1 MRDMKDAIKFM
12 DRIKNENLK
21 KHMIAVG
28 AIMEEL
34 AVKFGEDREKWKLVG
49 LLHDIDYEEVDMNE
63 HGLKSAEMLKEY
75 LPEDALHAIKS
86 HNELTGV
93 MPESLID
100 YALIAADAVSGLI
113 VASALVMPNKKLEEV
128 SVKTLKNKYKDKSFA
143 RRVDRKR
150 IMYCEKFGMG
160 LDEFLELSLNAMKK
174 VSNQIGL

>member
-1 MRDMKDAIKFM
+1 MKEAIKFM

-34 AVKFGEDREKWKLVG
+34 AKKFGEDEEKWKLVG
-49 LLHDIDYEEVDMNE
+49 LLHDIDYEETDMKE
-63 HGLKSAEMLKEY
+63 HGLKSAEILKDY
-75 LPEDALHAIKS
+75 LPEDALHAIKA

-93 MPESLID
+93 MAESLID
-100 YALIAADAVSGLI
+100 YALIASDAVSGLI

-143 RRVDRKR
+143 RRVNREK
-150 IMYCEKFGMG
+150 IMYCEKFGMDI
-160 LDEFLELSLNAMKK
+160 DEFLEFSLNAMKK
-174 VSNQIGL
+174 VATQLGL

>member
-93 MPESLID
+93 TPESLID

-174 VSNQIGL
+174 VSNQLGL

>member
-1 MRDMKDAIKFM
+1 MKKAIKFM

-34 AVKFGEDREKWKLVG
+34 AKKFGEDEEKWKLVG
-49 LLHDIDYEEVDMNE
+49 LLHDIDYEETDMKE
-63 HGLKSAEMLKEY
+63 HGLKSAEILKDY
-75 LPEDALHAIKS
+75 LPEDALHAIKA

-93 MPESLID
+93 MAESLID
-100 YALIAADAVSGLI
+100 YALIASDAVSGLI

-143 RRVDRKR
+143 RRVNREK
-150 IMYCEKFGMG
+150 IMYCEKFGMDI
-160 LDEFLELSLNAMKK
+160 DEFLEFSLNAMKK
-174 VSNQIGL
+174 VATQLGL